1 MIYNYKYLVG
11 YFREVYGL
19 IKEIYFVVSSKL
31 FNVSIF
37 LLLVVVLVVGLGEYV
52 RFVIGV
58 FVVDK
63 KGTNVFWM

>member
-11 YFREVYGL
+11 YFWEVRGL

-37 LLLVVVLVVGLGEYV
+37 LLLVVVLVVGLGEDV

-63 KGTNVFWM
+63 

>member
-11 YFREVYGL
+11 YFWEVYGL
-19 IKEIYFVVSSKL
+19 IKEINFVVSSKL

-37 LLLVVVLVVGLGEYV
+37 LLLVIVLVVGLGEDV
-52 RFVIGV
+52 CFVIGV

-63 KGTNVFWM
+63 

>member
-11 YFREVYGL
+11 YFWEVRGL

-37 LLLVVVLVVGLGEYV
+37 LLLVIVLVVGLGEYV
-52 RFVIGV
+52 CFVIGV

-63 KGTNVFWM
+63 

>member
-1 MIYNYKYLVG
+1 MC
-11 YFREVYGL
+11 GL
-19 IKEIYFVVSSKL
+19 IEEIYFVVSSKL

-63 KGTNVFWM
+63 KGMNVFWM